1 MISARLARR
10 PYREQHSR
18 QRLPRFLL
26 GGTMRAACLV
36 GLLTSAAVFGFAAPA
51 HGQRT
56 VMLHAGV
63 NFATFGSTDGGARI
77 RSGLDVGAD
86 TYFDVVRNVSIQV
99 GVAYSQAGGYVRYLG
114 GPATTTPSSR
124 VFLDYVEVPVLLRY
138 TIRTQGRAS
147 VHVLAGST
155 VDFPTRCRIEIRDGD
170 GYETCATSLGSSH
183 RFNRIDIAATGGFGV
198 GLEATTAARLS
209 FDVLYNLGL
218 RDIDPGPYR
227 VMSRVLRLQAGFALD
242 LG

>member
-1 MISARLARR
+1 MISAWLARR

-18 QRLPRFLL
+18 QRLPRFLP
-26 GGTMRAACLV
+26 GDTMRAVCLMS
-36 GLLTSAAVFGFAAPA
+36 LLTSAAVFGFAAPA

-56 VMLHAGV
+56 AMLHAGS
-63 NFATFGSTDGGARI
+63 NFATFGSADGGAGI
-77 RSGLDVGAD
+77 RSGLDLGAD
-86 TYFDVVRNVSIQV
+86 TYFDVLRNVSIQV

-114 GPATTTPSSR
+114 GPATTTPPSR
-124 VFLDYVEVPVLLRY
+124 VFIDYVEVPILLRL
-138 TIRTQGRAS
+138 TIRAQGQTS

-155 VDFPTRCRIEIRDGD
+155 VDFPTKCRIEIRDGD
-170 GYETCATSLGSSH
+170 GYGTCTTSLQSSD
-183 RFNRIDIAATGGFGV
+183 RFTRIDIAATGGFGV
-198 GLEATTAARLS
+198 GFKATTAVRLS